1 MLEVL
6 GVSMRFATEWLLVF
20 WWGLGMVQWEK
31 DWGNPWPLVA
41 WGRGPMDV
49 HSGYGDE
56 VFYSF

>member
-1 MLEVL
+1 
-6 GVSMRFATEWLLVF
+6 MRFATEWLLVF

-31 DWGNPWPLVA
+31 GLGNPWPLVA

-49 HSGYGDE
+49 HPGYGDE